1 MKLWVEKELKYLDLG
16 DKRLNTRLGKIVS
29 DLSEHPHETVPQAI
43 NKPSDVQ
50 ATYEFWENRHVKAS
64 KIIEAHKKATIEKLK
79 AEKVVLAVQ
88 DTTELE
94 FPPKKGRRGLGSISK
109 QGAEGLKVHNVLAVS
124 GEGIPYGLLKQK
136 VWARVKVRK
145 GKGYV
150 ERKRKIEEKE
160 SFRWIEGLREVQ
172 EAIPEDIEVIT
183 VCDREG
189 DIFELLAEPLREGS
203 YLLIRA
209 AQDRRVKTEEQI
221 DKLFSKLEKLESMAE
236 IAIKLRRTPRRKP
249 RIARLQVKWTS
260 VEIQPPLNKPEYGQM
275 QAIKVNAIV
284 AEEIQAPKGEKAVKW
299 VLLTTLA
306 VNNLADAQKVL
317 KYYTYRWLIE
327 RFHYVLKT
335 GCGIEKLMLDKGE
348 RLERA
353 LATYSII
360 ASRILWLK
368 YCAVEMPDE
377 PADIALEE
385 EEWQVLYCVITK
397 KKELPLEKPTI
408 YECVRWIGRLGGFMC
423 RKGDGEPG
431 VQTLWKGWQRLSDY
445 LRMWMII
452 KEVQEFI
459 QVRVIEASK

>member
-1 MKLWVEKELKYLDLG
+1 MKAWVSEELKYLDLG

-29 DLSEHPHETVPQAI
+29 ELSEHPHETVPQAI
-43 NKPSDVQ
+43 EKPSDVQ

-64 KIIEAHKKATIEKLK
+64 KIIEAHKKATIEKIK
-79 AEKVVLAVQ
+79 EEKVVLAVQ
-88 DTTELE
+88 DTTDLE
-94 FPPKKGRRGLGSISK
+94 FAPKKGRRGLGSISK

-160 SFRWIEGLREVQ
+160 SFRWIESLREVQ
-172 EAIPEDIEVIT
+172 EAIPEDIELIT

-189 DIFELLAEPLREGS
+189 DIFELLSEPLREGS
-203 YLLIRA
+203 HLLIRA
-209 AQDRRVKTEEQI
+209 AQDRRVKTEEEI
-221 DKLFSKLEKLESMAE
+221 GKLFSKLEKLESMAE

-260 VEIQPPLNKPEYGQM
+260 VEIQAPLKKPEYGEIE
-275 QAIKVNAIV
+275 AIKVNAIV
-284 AEEIQAPKGEKAVKW
+284 AEEIQIPKGEKAVKW

-306 VNNLADAQKVL
+306 VNDLADAQKVL

-397 KKELPLEKPTI
+397 KKELPSEIPTI

-445 LRMWMII
+445 LKMWMII
-452 KEVQEFI
+452 KGFEGFI
-459 QVRVIEASK
+459 QI

>member
-1 MKLWVEKELKYLDLG
+1 MKAWVSEEIKYLDLG
-16 DKRLNTRLGKIVS
+16 DKRLNTRLGKIIS
-29 DLSEHPHETVPQAI
+29 ELSEHPHETVPQAI
-43 NKPSDVQ
+43 DKPSDVQ

-64 KIIEAHKKATIEKLK
+64 KIIEAHKKATIEKIK
-79 AEKVVLAVQ
+79 GEKVVLAVQ
-88 DTTELE
+88 DTTDLE
-94 FPPKKGRRGLGSISK
+94 FAPKKGRRGLGSISK

-136 VWARVKVRK
+136 VWAREKVRK

-160 SFRWIEGLREVQ
+160 SFRWIESLRETL
-172 EAIPEDIEVIT
+172 ESIPEDIELIT

-189 DIFELLAEPLREGS
+189 DIFELLAEPLREGAH
-203 YLLIRA
+203 LLIRA
-209 AQDRRVKTEEQI
+209 AQDRRVKTEEEM

-260 VEIQPPLNKPEYGQM
+260 VEIQPPQNNPNYRQLQP
-275 QAIKVNAIV
+275 IKVNVIV
-284 AEEIQAPKGEKAVKW
+284 AEETQAPKGEKAVKW

-306 VNNLADAQKVL
+306 VTNLADAQKVL

-397 KKELPLEKPTI
+397 KKALHNCGMIVNFASSETLNLKGKFLSISVNHPLIMQRQKKRAT
-408 YECVRWIGRLGGFMC
+408 VRNTDNI
-423 RKGDGEPG
+423 
-431 VQTLWKGWQRLSDY
+431 
-445 LRMWMII
+445 
-452 KEVQEFI
+452 
-459 QVRVIEASK
+459 

>member
-1 MKLWVEKELKYLDLG
+1 MKAWVTEELKYLDLG
-16 DKRLNTRLGKIVS
+16 DKRLNKRLEKMVS
-29 DLSEHPHETVPQAI
+29 ELSEHPHESVPQAI
-43 NKPSDVQ
+43 EKPSDVQ
-50 ATYEFWENRHVKAS
+50 ATYEFWENRHVKAE

-79 AEKVVLAVQ
+79 EEKVVLAVQ
-88 DTTELE
+88 DTTDLE
-94 FPPKKGRRGLGSISK
+94 FAPKKGRRGLGSISK

-160 SFRWIEGLREVQ
+160 SFRWIESLREVQ
-172 EAIPEDIEVIT
+172 EAIPEDIELIT

-203 YLLIRA
+203 HLLIRA
-209 AQDRRVKTEEQI
+209 AQNRRVKTEEEI
-221 DKLFSKLEKLESMAE
+221 DKLFSKLEKLEPIAE
-236 IAIKLRRTPRRKP
+236 MAIKLRRTPRRKP
-249 RIARLQVKWTS
+249 RIAKLQVKWIS
-260 VEIQPPLNKPEYGQM
+260 VELQPPQNKPNYGEM
-275 QAIKVNAIV
+275 EAIKVNAIV
-284 AEEIQAPKGEKAVKW
+284 AEEIQVPKGEKEVKW

-348 RLERA
+348 RLEKA

-368 YCAVEMPDE
+368 YCAVEMPDQ

-397 KKELPLEKPTI
+397 KKEFPSEIPTI

-445 LRMWMII
+445 LKMWIII
-452 KEVQEFI
+452 KEMPD
-459 QVRVIEASK
+459 VI

>member
-1 MKLWVEKELKYLDLG
+1 MKAWVSEELKYLDLG

-29 DLSEHPHETVPQAI
+29 ELSEHPHETVPQAI
-43 NKPSDVQ
+43 KKPSDVQ

-64 KIIEAHKKATIEKLK
+64 KIIEAHKKATIEKIK
-79 AEKVVLAVQ
+79 GEKVVLAVQ
-88 DTTELE
+88 DTTDLE
-94 FPPKKGRRGLGSISK
+94 FAPKKGRRGLGSISK

-160 SFRWIEGLREVQ
+160 SFRWIESLREVQ
-172 EAIPEDIEVIT
+172 EAIPEDIELIT

-189 DIFELLAEPLREGS
+189 DIFELLSEPLREGS
-203 YLLIRA
+203 HLLIRA
-209 AQDRRVKTEEQI
+209 SQDRRVKTEEEI
-221 DKLFSKLEKLESMAE
+221 GKLFSKLEKLESMAE

-260 VEIQPPLNKPEYGQM
+260 VEIQAPLKKPEYGEIE
-275 QAIKVNAIV
+275 AIKVNAIV
-284 AEEIQAPKGEKAVKW
+284 AEEIQIPKGEKAVKW

-306 VNNLADAQKVL
+306 VNDLADAQKVL

-360 ASRILWLK
+360 ASRILWLN

-397 KKELPLEKPTI
+397 KKELPSEIPTI

-445 LRMWMII
+445 LKMWMII
-452 KEVQEFI
+452 KGFEGFI
-459 QVRVIEASK
+459 QI

>member
-1 MKLWVEKELKYLDLG
+1 MKAWVSEELKYLDLG

-29 DLSEHPHETVPQAI
+29 ELSEHPHETVPQAI
-43 NKPSDVQ
+43 KKPSDVQ

-64 KIIEAHKKATIEKLK
+64 KIIEAHKKATIEKIK
-79 AEKVVLAVQ
+79 EEKVVLAVQ
-88 DTTELE
+88 DTTDLE
-94 FPPKKGRRGLGSISK
+94 FAPKKGRRGLGSISK

-160 SFRWIEGLREVQ
+160 SFRWIESLREVQ
-172 EAIPEDIEVIT
+172 EAIPEDIELIT

-189 DIFELLAEPLREGS
+189 DIFELLSEPLREGS
-203 YLLIRA
+203 HLLIRA
-209 AQDRRVKTEEQI
+209 SQDRRVKTEEEI
-221 DKLFSKLEKLESMAE
+221 GKLFSKLEKLESMAE

-260 VEIQPPLNKPEYGQM
+260 VEIQAPLKKPEYGEIE
-275 QAIKVNAIV
+275 AIKVNAIV
-284 AEEIQAPKGEKAVKW
+284 AEEIQIPKGEKAVKW

-306 VNNLADAQKVL
+306 VNDLADAQKVL

-397 KKELPLEKPTI
+397 KKELPSEIPTI

-431 VQTLWKGWQRLSDY
+431 VQTLWKGWQRLSDF
-445 LRMWMII
+445 LKMWMII
-452 KEVQEFI
+452 KGFEGFI
-459 QVRVIEASK
+459 QI

>member
-1 MKLWVEKELKYLDLG
+1 MKLWVEEELKFFDLG
-16 DKRLNTRLGKIVS
+16 DKRLNTRLEKIVS
-29 DLSEHPHETVPQAI
+29 ELSEHPHETVPQAI
-43 NKPSDVQ
+43 EKPSDVQ
-50 ATYEFWENRHVKAS
+50 ACYEFWENRHVKAE
-64 KIIEAHKKATIEKLK
+64 KIIEAHKKATIEKIK
-79 AEKVVLAVQ
+79 EEKVVLAVQ
-88 DTTELE
+88 DTTDLE
-94 FPPKKGRRGLGSISK
+94 FAPKKGRRGLGSISK
-109 QGAEGLKVHNVLAVS
+109 QGAKGLKVHNVLAVS

-136 VWARVKVRK
+136 VWAREKMRK

-150 ERKRKIEEKE
+150 ERRRKIEEKE
-160 SFRWIEGLREVQ
+160 SFRWIESLREVQ
-172 EAIPEDIEVIT
+172 EVIKEDIELIT

-203 YLLIRA
+203 QLLIRA
-209 AQDRRVKTEEQI
+209 AQNRRVKTEEQI
-221 DKLFSKLEKLESMAE
+221 DKLFSQLEKLESMAE

-260 VEIQPPLNKPEYGQM
+260 VDIQPPLNKPEYGQM
-275 QAIKVNAIV
+275 EPIKVNAIV
-284 AEEIQAPKGEKAVKW
+284 AEEIQAPKGEKGVKW

-377 PADIALEE
+377 AADIALEE

-397 KKELPLEKPTI
+397 KKELPSEIPTI

-445 LRMWMII
+445 LKMWIII
-452 KEVQEFI
+452 KEMPD
-459 QVRVIEASK
+459 VI

>member
-1 MKLWVEKELKYLDLG
+1 MKTWVEEELKYLDLG
-16 DKRLNTRLGKIVS
+16 DKRLNTRLGKMVS
-29 DLSEHPHETVPQAI
+29 ELSEHPHETVPQAI
-43 NKPSDVQ
+43 EKPSDVQ
-50 ATYEFWENRHVKAS
+50 ATYEFWENRHVKAE
-64 KIIEAHKKATIEKLK
+64 KIIEAHKKATIEKIK
-79 AEKVVLAVQ
+79 
-88 DTTELE
+88 
-94 FPPKKGRRGLGSISK
+94 
-109 QGAEGLKVHNVLAVS
+109 
-124 GEGIPYGLLKQK
+124 
-136 VWARVKVRK
+136 
-145 GKGYV
+145 
-150 ERKRKIEEKE
+150 EE
-160 SFRWIEGLREVQ
+160 
-172 EAIPEDIEVIT
+172 
-183 VCDREG
+183 
-189 DIFELLAEPLREGS
+189 
-203 YLLIRA
+203 
-209 AQDRRVKTEEQI
+209 
-221 DKLFSKLEKLESMAE
+221 LFSKLEKLEPMAE

-260 VEIQPPLNKPEYGQM
+260 VEIQAPLNKPDYREM
-275 QAIKVNAIV
+275 EPIKVNAIV

-368 YCAVEMPDE
+368 YCAVETPDE

-397 KKELPLEKPTI
+397 KKELPSEIPTI

-445 LRMWMII
+445 LKMWMII

-459 QVRVIEASK
+459 QI

>member
-1 MKLWVEKELKYLDLG
+1 MKAWVSEEIKYLDLG
-16 DKRLNTRLGKIVS
+16 DKRLNTRLGKIIS
-29 DLSEHPHETVPQAI
+29 ELSEHPHETVPQAI
-43 NKPSDVQ
+43 DKPSDVQ

-64 KIIEAHKKATIEKLK
+64 KIIEAHKKATIEKIK
-79 AEKVVLAVQ
+79 GEKVVLAVQ
-88 DTTELE
+88 DTTDLE
-94 FPPKKGRRGLGSISK
+94 FAPKKGRRGLGSISK

-136 VWARVKVRK
+136 VWAREKVRK

-160 SFRWIEGLREVQ
+160 SFRWIESLRETL
-172 EAIPEDIEVIT
+172 ESIPEDIELIT

-189 DIFELLAEPLREGS
+189 DIFELLAEPLREGAH
-203 YLLIRA
+203 LLIRA
-209 AQDRRVKTEEQI
+209 AQDRRVKTEEEM

-260 VEIQPPLNKPEYGQM
+260 VEIQPPQNNPNYRQLQP
-275 QAIKVNAIV
+275 IKVNVIV
-284 AEEIQAPKGEKAVKW
+284 AEETQAPKGEKAVKW

-306 VNNLADAQKVL
+306 VNDLADAQKVL

-397 KKELPLEKPTI
+397 KKALHNCGMIVNFASSETLNLKGKFLSISVNHPLIMQRQKKRAT
-408 YECVRWIGRLGGFMC
+408 VRNTDNI
-423 RKGDGEPG
+423 
-431 VQTLWKGWQRLSDY
+431 
-445 LRMWMII
+445 
-452 KEVQEFI
+452 
-459 QVRVIEASK
+459 